1 MAGTERWLE
10 KSGDNYALALENRF
24 TDTILTELRAKTM
37 FVPGMFGA
45 EDALP
50 SQVIAQKTIDYGQ
63 SHRFEWF
70 GADYTAE
77 EHTPGDEMIGQQ
89 FEFDKG
95 TISVDKMI
103 VKHYVTAL
111 EDQYISHYN
120 PNPSISAALGIG
132 LGEELDDRAAL
143 MCISAA
149 RTAALTKNGITI
161 HPGGNT
167 VSRVDA
173 NSTAVDDTT
182 NGPYTDDATGSG
194 YIDDDVAELAYKLDQ
209 DGVPDEGRY
218 LVIHPWI
225 RSLLRHETT
234 QFNRDYTSSG
244 GDRNTRM
251 IGTWHG
257 FNVLKPYKRMP
268 TGLNTDKPSK
278 YQIDCTSATGI
289 PAAIAFC
296 GAATGQA
303 AVGMVKAADM
313 RGYVEMQ
320 ETKNTIFHKAQLMCG
335 FGVLHPQ
342 CAGLIQITAA

>member
-1 MAGTERWLE
+1 MAGTERFLE
-10 KSGDNYALALENRF
+10 KSGDVYSLALENRF
-24 TDTILTELRAKTM
+24 TDSILTELRAKTM

-50 SQVIAQKTIDYGQ
+50 GQVIAEKTINYGK

-70 GADYTAE
+70 GADYAAE

-95 TISVDKMI
+95 TITVDPFI
-103 VKHYVTAL
+103 VKHFVTAL
-111 EDQYISHYN
+111 EDYEISHYN
-120 PNPSISAALGIG
+120 PDSSISRAIGIG
-132 LGEELDDRAAL
+132 LAEELDDRAVL
-143 MCISAA
+143 TCISAA

-161 HPGGNT
+161 HPGGNL

-173 NSTAVDDTT
+173 SATSVDDTST
-182 NGPYTDDATGSG
+182 GPYTDDSTGSG
-194 YIDDDVAELAYKLDQ
+194 NIDDDVAELAYKLDQ

-234 QFNRDYTSSG
+234 QFNRDFTGSG
-244 GDRNTRM
+244 GDRNMRM
-251 IGTWHG
+251 IGQWHG
-257 FNVLKPYKRMP
+257 FNVLNPYKRMP

-278 YQIDCTSATGI
+278 YQVDCTVATGI
-289 PAAIAFC
+289 PAALAFC
-296 GAATGQA
+296 GASTGQA
-303 AVGMVKAADM
+303 AIGLVKAAEM
-313 RGYVEMQ
+313 RGYVEAQ
-320 ETKNTIFHKAQLMCG
+320 ETKNTIFHKGQLMCG